1 MKTIMLL
8 ALATTLPAFADPGWT
23 LTNSVGAR
31 FTSDKVQVRVANL
44 SGGCA
49 TSGIT
54 PDDLVG
60 LINPAI
66 RDFWNTVP
74 SSRLELKDGGFLDT
88 SDNDFRD
95 GELCLHDGNCG
106 GTPIPRVS
114 DIVITCNTNATN
126 FPNGSSLLALTLPT
140 VLSGRDIKGAV
151 IAINASNG
159 SFAGLSRNK
168 QIAVLAHEIGHAIG
182 LGHTGISANLMYATV
197 VPTRERLGQGDING
211 VTYLYPVQLDMYGL
225 GCLTG
230 TLSDASGNGPT
241 PPPNA
246 WIGSL
251 LLGVLL
257 ALGFGRRLR
266 PRT

>member
-1 MKTIMLL
+1 MKTLILLLL
-8 ALATTLPAFADPGWT
+8 AATLSAFADPGWT

-49 TSGIT
+49 ASGIT
-54 PDDLVG
+54 ADDLVG

-66 RDFWNTVP
+66 RDFWNTIP

-88 SDNDFRD
+88 SDTDFRD
-95 GELCLHDGNCG
+95 GELCLHDGNCASP
-106 GTPIPRVS
+106 PIPRVS

-151 IAINASNG
+151 IAINATNT
-159 SFAGLSRNK
+159 SFSGLSRNK

-182 LGHTGISANLMYATV
+182 LGHTGVSANLMYYTV

-211 VTYLYPVQLDMYGL
+211 VTYLYPVQLDMYGF

-230 TLSDASGNGPT
+230 TVSEGNSGGPT
-241 PPPNA
+241 PPPTA

-251 LLGVLL
+251 LLGALL
-257 ALGFGRRLR
+257 ALVFGKRLR
-266 PRT
+266 PQT